1 MQSAKLY
8 EILSSYN
15 RFWSTGNIDAGI
27 KRDILPACIGQL
39 NSKEVVVLKGVRRC
53 GKSTLMAQVI
63 RELLVQ
69 NVHPTA
75 ILRVNLEEPLFS
87 SEYSVELL
95 EQIYRTYRERVQ
107 PEGKC
112 WLFMDEVQNVPGWES
127 WVRGRSETEE
137 IKIFVTGS
145 SSQMLSR
152 EIGTKLTGRNV
163 SFEVYPLS
171 FQEFLRFNNI
181 TVETEIDFVARK
193 SIVRKYFNDYLKYGG
208 FPEIVLKEANDD
220 KELLLRN
227 YFEDLLYRDIVTRYE
242 IRDVSNL
249 RNLAVYLLTNVA
261 KLTSITKLKNNF
273 TISQDKTEN
282 YVSAIMESYLVF
294 QLHMFSYSL
303 KSSMRAGFKPYAID
317 TGLRNRIAF
326 AFSEDMGWLVEN
338 VVFCHLKRHHEEV
351 YYHSNGSDIDFIIK
365 EGLKITKRIQVWYED
380 ASVTTIPDRELACF
394 HKLLEGHETAE
405 SILVTND
412 YDDVITIGT
421 AKVQCIPVAKFLL
434 GQVSPVRYQRCT
446 DKTCLQ

>member
-15 RFWSTGNIDAGI
+15 RYWSTGNIDAGI
-27 KRDILPACIGQL
+27 KRDILPACLGQL
-39 NSKEVVVLKGVRRC
+39 NSKEVIVLKGVRRC
-53 GKSTLMAQVI
+53 GKSTLMAQI
-63 RELLVQ
+63 IQELLNQ

-95 EQIYRTYRERVQ
+95 EQIYRTYRERLQ

-112 WLFMDEVQNVPGWES
+112 WLFMDEVQNVTGWES
-127 WVRGRSETEE
+127 WVRGRSETED

-171 FQEFLRFNNI
+171 FQEFLRFNDI
-181 TVETEIDFVARK
+181 TVETDIDFVARK
-193 SIVRKYFNDYLKYGG
+193 ATVRKLFNDYLKYGG
-208 FPEIVLKEANDD
+208 FPEVVLKESNDD
-220 KELLLRN
+220 KELLLKN

-282 YVSAIMESYLVF
+282 YVSAIMESYLLF
-294 QLHMFSYSL
+294 QLQRFSYSL

-326 AFSEDMGWLVEN
+326 AFSEEMGWLVEN
-338 VVFCHLKRHHEEV
+338 VVYCHLKRYHEEV
-351 YYHSNGSDIDFIIK
+351 YYHSNGTDTDFVVK
-365 EGLKITKRIQVWYED
+365 EGLRITKRIQVWYED
-380 ASVTTIPDRELACF
+380 VSETSIPDRELACF
-394 HKLLEGHETAE
+394 QKQLEGHESAD
-405 SILVTND
+405 SIVITND
-412 YDDVITIGT
+412 YEDIIELGPVKI
-421 AKVQCIPVAKFLL
+421 QCIPVVKFLL
-434 GQVSPVRYQRCT
+434 GLR
-446 DKTCLQ
+446 